1 MLSTELKFCW
11 FAFPDARLFD
21 GFSLLS
27 TRHFSFQGYPMTDVL
42 TSPRAQRLRE
52 SGHKLTGARLAVLS
66 ALESSDG
73 HLTSSE
79 LIERVTVLDPS
90 VGRASVF
97 RALDLFT
104 RLSLVR
110 PTYISGSLT
119 PAYVLLPG
127 GHHHHFVCLRC
138 GRVIEVE
145 HCGLRDAAR
154 ELEQRLGVQVT
165 GHLVE
170 FFGLC
175 EDCAALPAE
184 GEP

>member
-1 MLSTELKFCW
+1 
-11 FAFPDARLFD
+11 
-21 GFSLLS
+21 
-27 TRHFSFQGYPMTDVL
+27 MTDVL
-42 TSPRAQRLRE
+42 TSPRAQRLRD
-52 SGHKLTGARLAVLS
+52 SGHKLTGARLAVLT
-66 ALESSDG
+66 ALEQSDG

-79 LIERVTVLDPS
+79 LIERVTALDPT

-110 PTYISGSLT
+110 PTYLSGSLT

-127 GHHHHFVCLRC
+127 GHHHHFVCLQC

-145 HCGLRDAAR
+145 HCSLRGAAR
-154 ELEQRLGVQVT
+154 ELEKQLGVQVS

-175 EDCAALPAE
+175 AACAALPPAE
-184 GEP
+184 REA

>member
-1 MLSTELKFCW
+1 
-11 FAFPDARLFD
+11 
-21 GFSLLS
+21 
-27 TRHFSFQGYPMTDVL
+27 MTGIAA
-42 TSPRAQRLRE
+42 SPRALRLRE
-52 SGHKLTGARLAVLS
+52 SGYKLTGARLAVLT
-66 ALESSDG
+66 ALEASDG

-79 LIERVTVLDPS
+79 LIERVLALDPS

-97 RALDLFT
+97 RALELFT

-110 PTYISGSLT
+110 PTYLSGSVT

-145 HCGLRDAAR
+145 DCGLLDTSAMIER
-154 ELEQRLGVQVT
+154 ELGVQIT

-175 EDCAALPAE
+175 AACAALPAE
-184 GEP
+184 EDA

>member
-1 MLSTELKFCW
+1 
-11 FAFPDARLFD
+11 
-21 GFSLLS
+21 
-27 TRHFSFQGYPMTDVL
+27 MTD
-42 TSPRAQRLRE
+42 TAASARAQRLRD
-52 SGHKLTGARLAVLS
+52 SGYKLTGARLAVLT
-66 ALESSDG
+66 ALEAGDG

-79 LIERVTVLDPS
+79 LIERVTALDPT

-110 PTYISGSLT
+110 PTYLSGSVT

-145 HCGLRDAAR
+145 GCGLRDAAR
-154 ELEQRLGVQVT
+154 EMEQQLGVQVT

-175 EDCAALPAE
+175 AACAALPDEEDA
-184 GEP
+184 

>member
-1 MLSTELKFCW
+1 
-11 FAFPDARLFD
+11 
-21 GFSLLS
+21 
-27 TRHFSFQGYPMTDVL
+27 MTGIA

-52 SGHKLTGARLAVLS
+52 SGYKLTTARLAVLT
-66 ALESSDG
+66 ALEASDG
-73 HLTSSE
+73 HLTSTE
-79 LIERVTVLDPS
+79 LIERVLALDPA

-97 RALDLFT
+97 RALELFT

-110 PTYISGSLT
+110 PTYLSGSVT

-145 HCGLRDAAR
+145 DCGLLDTTRAM
-154 ELEQRLGVQVT
+154 EQQLGVHVT

-175 EDCAALPAE
+175 ANCAGLPAE
-184 GEP
+184 EDA